1 MNEQRQQ
8 REAGLVRCL
17 WESAW
22 ASMQTVRELQDR
34 LVASR
39 ARQMFDMEVQVQG
52 EIISDRGVRFLE
64 EVGERL
70 M

>member
-1 MNEQRQQ
+1 
-8 REAGLVRCL
+8 
-17 WESAW
+17 
-22 ASMQTVRELQDR
+22 MQTVRELQDR